1 VIPAFFVSV
10 RTHDPGTRAS
20 PALRT
25 NQTMPQK
32 PASFLRSPATK
43 CRDGGLSRTLCVTN
57 NKKGSVMNSII
68 YLVGLVVVVMAVL
81 SFVGLH

>member
-1 VIPAFFVSV
+1 MAGKAGLIPAFFYC
-10 RTHDPGTRAS
+10 PGAARARVARH
-20 PALRT
+20 P
-25 NQTMPQK
+25 K
-32 PASFLRSPATK
+32 PAAFLRSTRNQLPSQLFVSHSL
-43 CRDGGLSRTLCVTN
+43 RHN

>member
-1 VIPAFFVSV
+1 MIPAFFIARVPRGRVS
-10 RTHDPGTRAS
+10 HLAS
-20 PALRT
+20 EI
-25 NQTMPQK
+25 
-32 PASFLRSPATK
+32 ASFLRRRRNQLPSQLFVSHSL
-43 CRDGGLSRTLCVTN
+43 RHN